1 MESPDV
7 TSRPS
12 PFLTALERGLKLCGV
27 SRGERVLVGVSGGAD
42 SVALLT
48 GLHRL
53 ADSEWRLSLV
63 VAHFDHGLRGDESR
77 ADANWVRELAKSLG
91 LPYVE
96 GRGQGEPS
104 DSRVEETARRQRYEF
119 FTTAAA
125 EQHSPFV
132 AIAQTA
138 DDQAETVLHHVL
150 RGSGLAGMRG
160 IPRVRPLGDC
170 ATVIR
175 PLRDVDRTAVLDW
188 LTKAG
193 ATWRTDATNA
203 ETRFTRNRIRHQ
215 ILPLLTD
222 GVHPDAAGHLCQ
234 LAEQAAEW
242 EAAWDEIAA
251 RIESAAILSE
261 SSQSVRL
268 RTSELR
274 DWPDFALATVAQ
286 RLWKRQSWP
295 RREMNRASWLR
306 WVSTVRSG
314 GTVDFPGWVRLTVD
328 DHVTRVERRPA
339 G

>member
-1 MESPDV
+1 MEPPLA
-7 TSRPS
+7 TSRLP
-12 PFLTALERGLKLCGV
+12 PFLAALERGLALCGV
-27 SRGERVLVGVSGGAD
+27 SQGARVLVGVSGGAD

-53 ADSEWRLSLV
+53 ADSEWRLSPV

-77 ADANWVRELAKSLG
+77 ADAHWVRELAVKLG

-96 GRGQGEPS
+96 GRGLGEPS
-104 DSRVEETARRQRYEF
+104 QSRVEESARRQRYEF
-119 FTTAAA
+119 FATAAA
-125 EQHSPFV
+125 EQNCPFV

-138 DDQAETVLHHVL
+138 DDQAETVLHHML

-160 IPRVRPLGDC
+160 IPRVRPLGNS

-175 PLRDVDRTAVLDW
+175 PILDIDRTTVLDW
-188 LTKAG
+188 LQETG
-193 ATWRTDATNA
+193 TDWRTDATNV
-203 ETRFTRNRIRHQ
+203 EIRFTRNRIRHQ
-215 ILPLLTD
+215 ILPMLAD
-222 GVHPDAAGHLCQ
+222 GVHPEAAKHLCQ
-234 LAEQAAEW
+234 LAEQASEW
-242 EAAWDEIAA
+242 EAAWGEIAA

-261 SSQSVRL
+261 TTDSIRL

-286 RLWKRQSWP
+286 RLWKRQNWP
-295 RREMNRASWLR
+295 RREMGRVAWLR
-306 WVSTVRSG
+306 WVSTVRAG

-328 DHVTRVERRPA
+328 DHLTRVERRPP

>member
-1 MESPDV
+1 MESRNISSPQ
-7 TSRPS
+7 S
-12 PFLTALERGLKLCGV
+12 PFLAALERGLALCGV
-27 SRGERVLVGVSGGAD
+27 SLGARVLVGVSGGAD

-53 ADSEWRLSLV
+53 AGNGWGLSLV
-63 VAHFDHGLRGDESR
+63 VAHFDHGLRGDASR
-77 ADANWVRELAKSLG
+77 ADAKWVRELAKKLG
-91 LPYVE
+91 LPCVE

-104 DSRVEETARRQRYEF
+104 NSRVEESARRQRYEF

-125 EQHSPFV
+125 EQICPFV

-138 DDQAETVLHHVL
+138 ADQAETVLHHVL

-160 IPRVRPLGDC
+160 IPRVRPLGNS

-175 PLRDVDRTAVLDW
+175 PILDIDRTTVLDW
-188 LTKAG
+188 LQETR
-193 ATWRTDATNA
+193 TDWRTDATNA

-222 GVHPDAAGHLCQ
+222 GVHPEAANHLCQ

-242 EAAWDEIAA
+242 EAAWEQIAA

-261 SSQSVRL
+261 TSDSVRL
-268 RTSELR
+268 RTLELR

-286 RLWKRQSWP
+286 RLWKRQGWP
-295 RREMNRASWLR
+295 RREMGRTSWLR
-306 WVSTVRSG
+306 WVSTVREG

-328 DHVTRVERRPA
+328 DHLTRVERRPP